1 MTILTFLFPIALAV
15 LAYVVYPSTYDSN
28 RAASCLVLP
37 TDTLWPSIADWENL
51 NATVGG
57 RLIAT
62 TPLATV
68 CHDPHFDAAKC
79 DIIKKK
85 WLHPFTHEDS
95 ANSIMAPFYQ
105 NQSCDPFTPRPKTC
119 ELGNYVSYSINASS
133 AEDISAGV
141 KFAKRKNIRLVVKN
155 TGHDFLGR
163 STGTGGL
170 AIWTHNLR
178 TNQVIPIYRSPSYN
192 GPAVMLGAGMR
203 GFEALDIA
211 HKSGLQI
218 FTGFCPTVGV
228 AGGFI
233 QGGGSGPL
241 SSIHGMAADQA
252 LEYEVVTAAGETVVA
267 SPTRHADLYWAL
279 SGGGGGTYAVVTSVT
294 VRAFRD
300 GVIGGASLSFS
311 RENVGIDTVYDMFG
325 HLLDLT
331 PSLIDAGIQFGW
343 LVTRQAFVLGPL
355 TAPGLT
361 EEHIRLALKPF
372 AAKLDEEGV
381 NYQLST
387 TSLPS
392 YKSHFEH
399 YLGPFPAGRYLADS
413 MSDGSDSGNT
423 QDHGKQFGFSVYI
436 AANNTMIGTKQPIS
450 DNSVLPQ
457 WRKAA
462 VYAMAT
468 LEWDFCLPRDDML
481 ARQAELQKFVV
492 PQLRRALPPDAGTN
506 LNEAEVGNENWKK
519 DYFGGNYERLRLI
532 KRVYDPTDLFYVEY
546 GVGSDACLLSALA
559 PTQGDL
565 NPGDDLTD
573 FVIFDLSF
581 K

>member
-1 MTILTFLFPIALAV
+1 MAPLTFLFPIALAV
-15 LAYVVYPSTYDSN
+15 LAFVFYPSAYHPTSTT
-28 RAASCLVLP
+28 SCLILP
-37 TDTLWPSIADWENL
+37 TDASWPSMADWDNL

-62 TPLATV
+62 TPLAAV
-68 CHDPHFDAAKC
+68 CHDPNFDAAKC
-79 DIIKKK
+79 NAIKKN
-85 WLHPFTHEDS
+85 WLQPWTHEES
-95 ANSIMAPFYQ
+95 AHSIMAPFYQ
-105 NQSCDPFTPRPKTC
+105 NRSCDPFTPRSRPC
-119 ELGNYVSYSINASS
+119 ELGNFVSYSINASS
-133 AEDISAGV
+133 AEDISAGI
-141 KFAKRKNIRLVVKN
+141 KFAKMKNIRLVVKN

-170 AIWTHNLR
+170 GIWTHNLR
-178 TNQVIPIYRSPSYN
+178 TSRVIPIYRSSSYN
-192 GPAVMLGAGMR
+192 GTAIMLGAGIR

-211 HKSGLQI
+211 HKNGLQVV
-218 FTGFCPTVGV
+218 TGFCPTVGV
-228 AGGFI
+228 AGGFL

-252 LEYEVVTAAGETVVA
+252 LEYEVVTAAGETIVA
-267 SPTRHADLYWAL
+267 NPTHNVDLYWAL
-279 SGGGGGTYAVVTSVT
+279 SGGGGGTYAVVISVT

-300 GVIGGASLSFS
+300 GVIGGASLSFL
-311 RENVGIDTVYDMFG
+311 REGVGIDTVYDMFG

-343 LVTRQAFVLGPL
+343 LVTRQAFVLEPL
-355 TAPGLT
+355 TAPGFT

-372 AAKLDEEGV
+372 TAKLDQGRID
-381 NYQLST
+381 YQLKT

-413 MSDGSDSGNT
+413 MVGSRLIPRHSLTGSRTALVQATRMITENSSA
-423 QDHGKQFGFSVYI
+423 FVVYI
-436 AANNTMIGTKQPIS
+436 AANNTMSGTKQPIA

-462 VYAMAT
+462 VHAMAT
-468 LEWDFCLPRDDML
+468 LEWDFCLPRDDMM

-492 PQLRRALPPDAGTN
+492 PQLRRALPPDAGTYI
-506 LNEAEVGNENWKK
+506 NEAEVGNENWKK
-519 DYFGGNYERLRLI
+519 DYFGDNYERLLQI

-546 GVGSDACLLSALA
+546 GVGSDAWYRA
-559 PTQGDL
+559 PDGRLCRT
-565 NPGDDLTD
+565 
-573 FVIFDLSF
+573 
-581 K
+581 